1 MADVMKYHVGD
12 ELTYKPGNSRV
23 KVIHNTLKA
32 GGVNLDEAIV
42 WIETKQGTPIAIPV
56 AQQDRYLTT
65 DAPLPS
71 PKKWPHHNASERRSP
86 CCAAANAPQCCF
98 FATLLPGP

>member
-1 MADVMKYHVGD
+1 MADVKKYHVGE
-12 ELTYKPGNSRV
+12 ELTYKPGNARV

-32 GGVNLDEAIV
+32 GGVNADEATV

-65 DAPLPS
+65 DAPLPN
-71 PKKWPHHNASERRSP
+71 PKKWP
-86 CCAAANAPQCCF
+86 
-98 FATLLPGP
+98 LPKQ